1 MNEKM
6 SSLPQG
12 QSGVFWG
19 ILAFVTWGFVPIYWK
34 FFSGVSFVEILG
46 HRIVW
51 ASVFLAL
58 VLFWRGE
65 MGAFLKLLKS
75 KNNLMTL
82 ILSTVLI
89 FFNWSLFIWAVY
101 QNYIVECSLGYFI
114 TPLINVLLGVFILKE
129 KLTKDQWVS
138 VFFAAIG
145 IIILLLQGI
154 GRPEISLGLG
164 LSFGLYGLIKKRGN
178 VEALPS
184 LFFETVVL
192 FIPALITFIYLHQQN
207 NFHFVGGNLQNTF
220 LSIGAGL
227 VTLIPLLAFGKAVR
241 MVPLTTIGIMQYIAP
256 TLQLLSGV
264 FLFHEPFTK
273 IHFFSFCFIWMGL
286 IIYTVGSFSRYQQRK
301 AIA

>member
-1 MNEKM
+1 M
-6 SSLPQG
+6 SDSSSQKIG
-12 QSGVFWG
+12 ISWG
-19 ILAFVTWGFVPIYWK
+19 ILAFGTWGFVPIYWK
-34 FFSGVSFVEILG
+34 FFKGVGFLEILG
-46 HRIVW
+46 HRIIW
-51 ASVFLAL
+51 ASVFLAIL
-58 VLFWRGE
+58 MMLKNE
-65 MGAFLKLLKS
+65 MHQFLILLKS
-75 KNNLMTL
+75 KKNVITL
-82 ILSTVLI
+82 CFSTLLI